1 MVQIFLSVQEHHMS
15 LRNFKDCTVFAVT
28 SHNANVERVF
38 SLMQNQWTKE
48 RNKLSVATMKGIL
61 TLQYNFKD
69 MCCSEFFSFLKSDK
83 AVLKRIRSLEKYAW
97 SEE

>member
-1 MVQIFLSVQEHHMS
+1 
-15 LRNFKDCTVFAVT
+15 
-28 SHNANVERVF
+28 
-38 SLMQNQWTKE
+38 MQSQWIKE

-83 AVLKRIRSLEKYAW
+83 ALLKRIRSQKNMHGQKSKFVVTWLTSVSLIRFKHIIATV
-97 SEE
+97 SFLGTT